1 MESALAL
8 SLKAPTWI
16 VKLPLPEMGAPGP
29 LTGFAAG
36 VGRAA
41 GAPWPG
47 AGVGRGTAATETGGA
62 AGAVVPGAGAAG
74 ARCGPAPARPPPAR
88 GPPLR
93 LPRRRSTF
101 WTPSALAH
109 A

>member
-47 AGVGRGTAATETGGA
+47 AGVGRGTAATVTGGA
-62 AGAVVPGAGAAG
+62 AGAVVPGAAAG
-74 ARCGPAPARPPPAR
+74 VAGGGTGRAPRAPERAPPLGFSRPPS
-88 GPPLR
+88 PLR
-93 LPRRRSTF
+93 P
-101 WTPSALAH
+101 P
-109 A
+109 